1 MDRLSI
7 VIPAW
12 NEGRRIAATL
22 AQLDAFAQ
30 GAACACEVIIVD
42 DGSTDD
48 TATVVASFQPSRMA
62 LRLIRRAHAGKG
74 ACVREGMLAA
84 TGDAVLMT
92 DADLSA
98 PLDQAPALLDLLGG
112 GEDIVIE
119 GGADIVIGSRRMPD
133 SVLDPPQPPL
143 RRLMERT
150 FRTLR
155 RVILLPDIRDTQ
167 CGFKL
172 FARGAAHEVFSRV
185 TVGSF
190 AFDCEALAIART
202 LGLRIHEVG
211 ILWRNHPDSRVRP
224 VRDSLRVLL
233 DLLRIRWRM
242 REK

>member
-12 NEGRRIAATL
+12 NEARRIAATL
-22 AQLDAFAQ
+22 QQLDAFAE

-62 LRLIRRAHAGKG
+62 LGLIRRAHAGKG

-98 PLDQAPALLDLLGG
+98 PLEQVPRLIERLGA
-112 GEDIVIE
+112 E
-119 GGADIVIGSRRMPD
+119 ADIVIGSRRMPD

-155 RVILLPDIRDTQ
+155 RAILLPDIRDTQ

-172 FARGAAHEVFSRV
+172 FTRGAAQAVFPRV

-190 AFDCEALAIART
+190 AFDCEALAIARS
-202 LGLRIHEVG
+202 LGLRIREVG

-233 DLLRIRWRM
+233 DLVRIRRRM
-242 REK
+242 RGK